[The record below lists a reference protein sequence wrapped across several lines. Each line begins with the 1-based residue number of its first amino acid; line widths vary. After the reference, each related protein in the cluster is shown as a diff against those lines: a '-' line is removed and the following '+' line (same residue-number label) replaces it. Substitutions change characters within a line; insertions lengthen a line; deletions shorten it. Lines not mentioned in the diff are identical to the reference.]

1 MEDKKTKKTEPILPP
16 DIQRMIDEIEG
27 VIPPQEETEK
37 APVKRT
43 LKRKEEPR
51 ENMGKVADSLRIDK
65 DDFEE
70 DYDFDDEEDFEDDF
84 EEVRGCGRICR

>member
-1 MEDKKTKKTEPILPP
+1 MEEKTMKKTEPILPP

-43 LKRKEEPR
+43 LERKEEPR
-51 ENMGKVADSLRIDK
+51 ENMGKVAD
-65 DDFEE
+65 
-70 DYDFDDEEDFEDDF
+70 
-84 EEVRGCGRICR
+84 